1 MLSRRLLRI
10 KVLKSLYAHLKS
22 DSTSLKA
29 SEKYLIESID
39 KAYDLYF
46 QMLTLIV
53 DVARYAEGRQE
64 IAKQKMLATYEDLN
78 PNRRFVDNG
87 VVQLLATSDTLGDE
101 VASRKLTWSRHPD
114 TIKAI
119 YNNLVETEFYK
130 DYMSASTN
138 TFVDDRKFVEDFYAW
153 ISEDELLQETLDEI
167 SMLWNDDLCFVL
179 FMVVRTVSN
188 LKRSH
193 TDIKLLPQFKS
204 DEDLEFSKT
213 LLIKSLVQYEERQEL
228 VDKYTSNWDVERVA
242 FMDNLIISVAV
253 TELLNFDSIPVKV
266 TLDEWIDIAK
276 YYSSPSSSNFIN
288 GVLDRAAA
296 DLIASGEV
304 AKSGRGLL

>member
-64 IAKQKMLATYEDLN
+64 VAKQKMLATYEDLN

-87 VVQLLATSDTLGDE
+87 VVQLLATSDALGDE

-130 DYMSASTN
+130 NYMSASTN

-153 ISEDELLQETLDEI
+153 ISEDELLQETLDEM

-193 TDIKLLPQFKS
+193 TDVKLLPQFKS
-204 DEDLEFSKT
+204 EEDLEFSKT

-304 AKSGRGLL
+304 TKSGRGLL

>member
-64 IAKQKMLATYEDLN
+64 VAKQKMLATYEDLN

-87 VVQLLATSDTLGDE
+87 VVQLLATSDALGDE

-130 DYMSASTN
+130 NYMSASTN

-153 ISEDELLQETLDEI
+153 ISEDELLQETLDEM

-193 TDIKLLPQFKS
+193 TDVKLLPQFKS

-304 AKSGRGLL
+304 TKSGRGLL

>member
-64 IAKQKMLATYEDLN
+64 VAKQKMLATYEDLN

-87 VVQLLATSDTLGDE
+87 VVQLLATSDALGDE
-101 VASRKLTWSRHPD
+101 IASRKLTWSRHPD

-130 DYMSASTN
+130 NYMSASTN

-153 ISEDELLQETLDEI
+153 ISEDELLQETLDEM

-193 TDIKLLPQFKS
+193 TDVKLLPQFKS

-304 AKSGRGLL
+304 TKSGRGLL